1 MTDIIEAKV
10 TNGVITHKDTSGEIF
25 RYTAVR
31 CGLSWPSAEAS
42 GFYVVLGEEWRGPT
56 IYEGREG
63 EKGKLILLKEQE
75 IESPLLN
82 ELLPRITDDCT
93 QFACEKVYT
102 DLSENFE
109 GYAEFYHRYI
119 YDKNINYGRLCDAP
133 YSDAANFLL
142 GVSIIKIWLKDVL
155 LELPPDSLTRNQL
168 RGLSDEDL
176 KDSPEVKFP
185 AVNALRHSVN
195 AFYKFRP
202 SNLIGWTPNR
212 S

>member
-10 TNGVITHKDTSGEIF
+10 TNGVITHKDASGEIF
-25 RYTAVR
+25 RYRAVLG
-31 CGLSWPSAEAS
+31 GLSWPCAEAS
-42 GFYVVLGEEWRGPT
+42 GFYVILGEEWRGST

-93 QFACEKVYT
+93 QFACQKVYT
-102 DLSENFE
+102 DLSEDFE
-109 GYAEFYHRYI
+109 GYAEFYLRYI
-119 YDKNINYGRLCDAP
+119 YDKNLNYGRLHDAP
-133 YSDAANFLL
+133 YSDTTNFVL
-142 GVSIIKIWLKDVL
+142 GIAIIKNWLKDVL

-168 RGLSDEDL
+168 RELSDEDL
-176 KDSPEVKFP
+176 KGSPEVKFP
-185 AVNALRHSVN
+185 AVNALRHAVS
-195 AFYKFRP
+195 AFYKFSP